1 VSVIRITDFF
11 SAEVSFD
18 KTVGKIKKVKI
29 LFGDYDNYETEK
41 LPADIVRYFKKY
53 PFENI
58 DVFSLVVTE
67 KINSTFLKIYKNLVD
82 VSYGKTITYGEL
94 AEKSGIKNG
103 ARVVGSAMAKNNYP
117 LIIPCHRVVAK
128 NGLGGFYYGLDN
140 KQKLLNWERSL

>member
-1 VSVIRITDFF
+1 MSIIRITDFF

-18 KTVGKIKKVKI
+18 KMVGKIKKVKI

-58 DVFSLVVTE
+58 DVFCLVVTE
-67 KINSTFLKIYKNLVD
+67 KINSTFLKIYKNLLD

-140 KQKLLNWERSL
+140 KHKLIEWEKSL